1 MANNKNDIPDLNMDR
16 ANEMLSQILEECNIE
31 PNTISL
37 EELVEYGNYRKEKY
51 IFQRIGVVVI
61 ILLFAILPFFFI
73 SPGFTLE
80 QDTEDPNVYKIEIS
94 SVIPTAYVT
103 ASIDG
108 HFVPVSQTGDNVYTI
123 EPVCNGEMTI
133 SVGSKNGQSR
143 SENVMVTTV
152 DNLAPTV
159 SSSSYEGE
167 NFVIF
172 VEDDMCGVDYDGIY
186 METSAGSVILP
197 VSYDA
202 ETGEVDFVYPSES
215 VNLYIPDMQGNTLH
229 VLLTVQE

>member
-37 EELVEYGNYRKEKY
+37 EELVEYGNYRKERY
-51 IFQRIGVVVI
+51 IFQRIGIVVI
-61 ILLFAILPFFFI
+61 IILFAALPFFFI
-73 SPGFTLE
+73 TPKFTTV
-80 QDTEDPNVYKIEIS
+80 QDASDPNVYKVEVS
-94 SVIPTAYVT
+94 SIIPIAYVT
-103 ASIDG
+103 ASIDE
-108 HFVPVSQTGDNVYTI
+108 HFVPVSKTGENTYTI

-133 SVGSKNGQSR
+133 SVGSKNGQS
-143 SENVMVTTV
+143 STENVMITTV
-152 DNLAPTV
+152 DNLAPTI

-167 NFVIF
+167 NFVIY

-202 ETGEVDFVYPSES
+202 KTGEVDFVYPSES
-215 VNLYIPDMQGNTLH
+215 VNIYIPDMQGNVLH